1 MICRSIVCVVVVGR
15 RVWSVSSFAGV
26 RRAFL
31 HRKQHVTAM
40 RSDDVIR
47 RSVHLVLLFCTC
59 AVNAHFNLYMNE
71 TETWRL
77 LGKFY
82 WIQLLH
88 SRPDFR
94 HHITHLHNF
103 CCQPIFSSNFG
114 KMQYLTN
121 SVVMFWGERYRP
133 PLIQLNGLGSAVSS
147 PSWVLGKAP
156 GLNRKRIL
164 ELFCTPE
171 CLF

>member
-1 MICRSIVCVVVVGR
+1 
-15 RVWSVSSFAGV
+15 
-26 RRAFL
+26 
-31 HRKQHVTAM
+31 
-40 RSDDVIR
+40 
-47 RSVHLVLLFCTC
+47 
-59 AVNAHFNLYMNE
+59 
-71 TETWRL
+71 
-77 LGKFY
+77 
-82 WIQLLH
+82 
-88 SRPDFR
+88 
-94 HHITHLHNF
+94 
-103 CCQPIFSSNFG
+103 
-114 KMQYLTN
+114 MQYLTN